1 MQIMGTVLL
10 CILAAL
16 VLLFFLPV
24 TLRLRCDGAVSL
36 KARYLCFA
44 FLLYPR
50 PEKSIRAQDYTD
62 QSLEKRAKK
71 LKKKAAKAAAKKQK
85 KREKKAQK
93 RKKAAQ
99 KKAAPPGTM
108 EQIMEQLPLL
118 LQIVGGVV
126 KRLRRYLKVR
136 TASLQLVVASSD
148 SAAAALWYGAA
159 AGIFDTLLGLLESL
173 GTARRADRRNI
184 SLCCDFCA
192 EKPQFHCDLRFSL
205 RLWQLAAIALGAL
218 KTYLGAQLSGEEKSS
233 GDPQKAQAKEKAQAA
248 ARAAVLEEIT
258 AKKS

>member
-1 MQIMGTVLL
+1 
-10 CILAAL
+10 
-16 VLLFFLPV
+16 
-24 TLRLRCDGAVSL
+24 
-36 KARYLCFA
+36 
-44 FLLYPR
+44 
-50 PEKSIRAQDYTD
+50 
-62 QSLEKRAKK
+62 
-71 LKKKAAKAAAKKQK
+71 
-85 KREKKAQK
+85 
-93 RKKAAQ
+93 
-99 KKAAPPGTM
+99 
-108 EQIMEQLPLL
+108 MEQLPLL

>member
-1 MQIMGTVLL
+1 MPIMGTLLL

-16 VLLFFLPV
+16 ALLLFLPV
-24 TLRLRCDGAVSL
+24 TLQLRCDGTVSL
-36 KARYLCFA
+36 KARFMCFA

-50 PEKSIRAQDYTD
+50 PQKPVRAQDYTE

-85 KREKKAQK
+85 KKAKQAQK
-93 RKKAAQ
+93 QKKAAQ
-99 KKAAPPGTM
+99 KGAAPPGTM

-118 LQIVGGVV
+118 LQIVGGMV

-148 SAAAALWYGAA
+148 AAAAAMWYGAA
-159 AGIFDTLLGLLESL
+159 CGVFDTLLGLLESL

-184 SLCCDFCA
+184 SLRCDFCA

-218 KTYLGAQLSGEEKSS
+218 KTYLGAQLSEEEKSN
-233 GDPQKAQAKEKAQAA
+233 GDPQKTQAKQKAQAA

>member
-50 PEKSIRAQDYTD
+50 PEKSICAQDYTD

-85 KREKKAQK
+85 KETKKAQK

-173 GTARRADRRNI
+173 GTARRNI

-218 KTYLGAQLSGEEKSS
+218 KAYLGAQLSGEEKSS

>member
-71 LKKKAAKAAAKKQK
+71 LRKKAVKKTW
-85 KREKKAQK
+85 K
-93 RKKAAQ
+93 RKKTAQ

-118 LQIVGGVV
+118 LQIVAGLV

-218 KTYLGAQLSGEEKSS
+218 KAYLGAQLSGEEKSS